1 MEKNSFASKSISFN
15 ERRNPPPKKEK
26 SNRLIKSS
34 SFTVH
39 VDRSRFPR
47 PPKRTLSSNEAM
59 RSIMTSDGKETENND
74 VAGEREGEEEDHHQP
89 TLVEL
94 NEEIDDL
101 IEKLASLDDNSNLP
115 EIPRTLATF
124 AKMVQLEIEK
134 YDSSEST
141 LKFGQDMDQDS
152 ILINAVSRI
161 SKLSNLFTKLSSDET
176 VRKVSPSLSLTT
188 LVVQRAMSFMEEE
201 LRVLLEDSTTTYPP
215 RRSSSNEEEFQ
226 DNNYSMI
233 DEERIANMRTIG
245 SLMIF
250 AGYETECCQV
260 YSVLRRN
267 AFKEAMQRE
276 GFEKISI
283 DEVQKMQWESLEGHI
298 GNWIKIVK
306 YVANVLLP
314 GEKKLCDSVF
324 SDEHS
329 SIGEAMFSNL
339 ARSAVILFL
348 NFAEAISLTKRS
360 AERLFKVLDIYDT
373 LSELITALDKICSK
387 ECANDLRSELS
398 SVRRRLG
405 EAAVCIFCDLE
416 NSIKNDVARNPV
428 PGGAVHPLT
437 RYTMNYLRY
446 ACDFKETLEQVF
458 SLHHTTELNLE
469 ALEPKREHQ
478 DEDSQDYEDKNQG
491 PKQTPFAAELIT
503 IMNLLDV
510 NLEAKSKL
518 YKDPSLRYIFL
529 MNNGR
534 YILQKIKESAE
545 INDLVGNNFR
555 RTRSSE
561 LRGYHKSYQRETW
574 SRVLQCLNQEG
585 LQVNNK
591 VQKPVLKERFKTFN
605 QMFDE
610 IHKTQSAWVVS
621 DEQLQ
626 SELRVSI
633 SSVMIPAYRSF
644 LARFGQHF
652 THGRQRE
659 KYIKYQPEDIE
670 TTIEELFDGNQNLSM
685 ARRKN

>member
-1 MEKNSFASKSISFN
+1 MEKNSFASKSSSFN
-15 ERRNPPPKKEK
+15 DRSGSSKKEK
-26 SNRLIKSS
+26 STRLSKSS
-34 SFTVH
+34 SFSVH
-39 VDRSRFPR
+39 VDRRLPR
-47 PPKRTLSSNEAM
+47 PPQRTRSSNDAVL
-59 RSIMTSDGKETENND
+59 IQAASDVKEIENG
-74 VAGEREGEEEDHHQP
+74 GEVEEVHHQP
-89 TLVEL
+89 TLEEL
-94 NEEIDDL
+94 NEEIDGI
-101 IEKLASLDDNSNLP
+101 IEKLSSMEDNSNLP
-115 EIPRTLATF
+115 GISWTVETF
-124 AKMVQLEIEK
+124 AKMVQVEIER

-141 LKFGQDMDQDS
+141 LKFGQDVDQNNV
-152 ILINAVSRI
+152 LINSVSRL
-161 SKLSNLFTKLSSDET
+161 SKLSNLLSKFSSDENVKKLSS
-176 VRKVSPSLSLTT
+176 SLSLTT
-188 LVVQRAMSFMEEE
+188 LVVQRAMTFMEEE
-201 LRVLLEDSTTTYPP
+201 LRIILEDSTNPS
-215 RRSSSNEEEFQ
+215 RRSSAKPEATDSNEEGSEE
-226 DNNYSMI
+226 DKYPMI
-233 DEERIANMRTIG
+233 GEESISNMRKIG
-245 SLMIF
+245 SLMIS

-276 GFEKISI
+276 GFEKLSI

-324 SDEHS
+324 SNEHP
-329 SIGEAMFSNL
+329 SISDAMFSNL

-360 AERLFKVLDIYDT
+360 AERLFKVIDIYDT
-373 LSELITALDKICSK
+373 LTDLITALDKMCSK
-387 ECANDLRSELS
+387 ECANELRSELS

-416 NSIKNDVARNPV
+416 NSIKNDVARNLV

-437 RYTMNYLRY
+437 RYTMNYLWY
-446 ACDFKETLEQVF
+446 ACDFKDSLEQVF
-458 SLHHTTELNLE
+458 SLHHITGLNLE
-469 ALEPKREHQ
+469 ALEPRREHQ
-478 DEDSQDYEDKNQG
+478 DEEDNHNNKNQG
-491 PKQTPFAAELIT
+491 PKQTPFAAELMT
-503 IMNLLDV
+503 IMSLLDA

-545 INDLVGNNFR
+545 IHDLVGNNFCR
-555 RTRSSE
+555 KRSSE

-591 VQKPVLKERFKTFN
+591 VQKPVLKERFKAFN

-633 SSVMIPAYRSF
+633 SAVMIPAYRSF

-670 TTIEELFDGNQNLSM
+670 STIEELFDGNQNLSM